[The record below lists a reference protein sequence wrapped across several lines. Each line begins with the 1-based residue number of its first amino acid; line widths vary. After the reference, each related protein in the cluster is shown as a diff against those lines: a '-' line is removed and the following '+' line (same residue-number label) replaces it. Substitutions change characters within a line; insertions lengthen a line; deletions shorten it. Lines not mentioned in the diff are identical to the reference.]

1 VRLPTA
7 LTIAVPVVLAA
18 AFAPAPARAQ
28 ASENTTIAESLF
40 HDAQTRL
47 AAGDVAAA
55 CDLFARS
62 QRVEGA
68 LGTLLNLA
76 ACHEREG
83 KTASAWTEFQNAI
96 GWAVR
101 IGDHAR
107 EQYARAHVA
116 SLDKELHRIV
126 IEVTEAAPGMQ
137 VRLDDAPLPRDAL
150 GTAIPLDPGEHSIEV
165 AASGKAPWVRKI
177 NLGPAAGTDR
187 IEVKL
192 EPLTSAAPEPP
203 AAPPPPSTVDST
215 VPPAPSTAPIPPVEA
230 GAWQTPSLTA
240 PNEASVSAPHPA
252 NGKRIAGFVVGG
264 VGVVG
269 VGAAVALG
277 IAMAEHASDRD
288 ALCPPAS
295 PCGNQRAFDD
305 DHAARLDQ
313 QWMFV
318 AGAVGIAALAT
329 GTYLILT
336 SHDAPPS
343 AARNLHVDATASSG
357 GATLRL
363 QGRW

>member
-1 VRLPTA
+1 MRLPTA
-7 LTIAVPVVLAA
+7 LTIAVPAVLAA
-18 AFAPAPARAQ
+18 LVPAPARAQ
-28 ASENTTIAESLF
+28 ANENTTIAESLF
-40 HDAQTRL
+40 RDAQTRL
-47 AAGDVAAA
+47 AAGDVATA

-83 KTASAWTEFQNAI
+83 KTASAWTEFQDAI
-96 GWAVR
+96 SWAVR

-107 EQYARAHVA
+107 EQYARAHA
-116 SLDKELHRIV
+116 TSLEKGLHRVV
-126 IEVTEAAPGMQ
+126 IEVTEPASGMQ
-137 VRLDDAPLPRDAL
+137 VRLDAAPLPREAL

-187 IEVKL
+187 IEVKF
-192 EPLTSAAPEPP
+192 EPLAPAPEPP
-203 AAPPPPSTVDST
+203 AAPPPPAVVDST
-215 VPPAPSTAPIPPVEA
+215 VPPAATPAPEA
-230 GAWQTPSLTA
+230 GAAA
-240 PNEASVSAPHPA
+240 PTTLSADAPASAPHPA
-252 NGKRIAGFVVGG
+252 NRKRIAGFVVGG
-264 VGVVG
+264 AGVVG

-277 IAMAEHASDRD
+277 IAMSENAGNRD
-288 ALCPPAS
+288 SLCPPAN
-295 PCGNQRAFDD
+295 PCGNQKAFDE

-318 AGAVGIAALAT
+318 AGGVGIVALAT
-329 GTYLILT
+329 GTYLVLT
-336 SHDAPPS
+336 SRDAPPS
-343 AARNLHVDATASSG
+343 AARNVHVDVGASSS
-357 GATLRL
+357 GATFRL